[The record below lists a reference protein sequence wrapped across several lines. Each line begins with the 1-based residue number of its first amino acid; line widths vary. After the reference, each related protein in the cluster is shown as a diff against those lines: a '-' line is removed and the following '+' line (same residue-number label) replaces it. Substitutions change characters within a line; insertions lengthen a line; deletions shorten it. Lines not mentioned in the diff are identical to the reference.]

1 MPTSMATL
9 CVKRVA
15 MLLTAHAVL
24 QDEKR
29 WVQGHFAGRNRVGPR
44 EFMMTNAFNPEA
56 ECFCAMGA
64 MGKSLV
70 KLTNDQSGMY
80 DAALLSD
87 PAVKVAE
94 VALACCIKGCAGDFS
109 NRAGDFS
116 NRDFV
121 KTGWTDV
128 VIAKYNDD
136 EATHESLQAMLT
148 SAAELLAVH
157 IVKAYPT
164 SELLAQAVMQQMG
177 EKNAHIAGV
186 ETLEVQLMT
195 SQMWSEASAFVHDL
209 PFAEA
214 AYGKDPDKM
223 TVAELREEGYCVI
236 MWTPAEMGSAS
247 HSDLEDIVIQ
257 RGNEY
262 LENNSGE
269 EAEGEQE

>member
-1 MPTSMATL
+1 MKEHLILAL
-9 CVKRVA
+9 A
-15 MLLTAHAVL
+15 IVL
-24 QDEKR
+24 QTKELLKTPEQ
-29 WVQGHFAGRNRVGPR
+29 WTKKAFARNAA
-44 EFMMTNAFNPEA
+44 NAPALNIEPEA
-56 ECFCAMGA
+56 TCFCAMGA
-64 MGKSLV
+64 MGKAFV
-70 KLTNDQSGMY
+70 KLTNDQTGMY
-80 DAALLSD
+80 DASLLSD

-94 VALACCIKGCAGDFS
+94 VALACCIKGCEGDFS
-109 NRAGDFS
+109 VS
-116 NRDFV
+116 EFV
-121 KTGWTDV
+121 KTEWADNT
-128 VIAKYNDD
+128 IAKYNDD

-148 SAAELLAVH
+148 SAAKLLAVH
-157 IVKAYPT
+157 IVAAYPT
-164 SELLAQAVMQQMG
+164 SELLAHSVMQQMG
-177 EKNAHIAGV
+177 EKNAHIAGG

-195 SQMWSEASAFVHDL
+195 SQMWLEASAFVHDL

-262 LENNSGE
+262 LENNGGE

>member
-1 MPTSMATL
+1 MKEHLILALAITL
-9 CVKRVA
+9 QTKE
-15 MLLTAHAVL
+15 LLKTPEQWTKKAFARDANNSTVL
-24 QDEKR
+24 NID
-29 WVQGHFAGRNRVGPR
+29 
-44 EFMMTNAFNPEA
+44 PEA
-56 ECFCAMGA
+56 TCFCAMGA

-109 NRAGDFS
+109 NR
-116 NRDFV
+116 DFV
-121 KTGWTDV
+121 KTGGTDV

-177 EKNAHIAGV
+177 EKNAHIVGV
-186 ETLEVQLMT
+186 ETLEAQLKT
-195 SQMWSEASAFVHDL
+195 SQMWLEASAFVYDL
-209 PFAEA
+209 PFAKA
-214 AYGKDPDKM
+214 TYGKDPGKM
-223 TVAELREEGYCVI
+223 TVAELREAGHCVI
-236 MWTPAEMGSAS
+236 IWTPDELGDADIGS
-247 HSDLEDIVIQ
+247 LEDIVIQ

-262 LENNSGE
+262 LELVNGNDGE
-269 EAEGEQE
+269 EAEEGEEE